1 MESRSY
7 KTLLLNLKDRKFA
20 WMTIFALII
29 VGAFLLP
36 RLFEKKQQA
45 AQSNQPPA
53 VPVTTANVTLESVPL
68 QVTAIGNVEAA
79 STVAVT
85 SEANGQLTKVHFT
98 EGQFVKKGDPLFTI
112 DPRPSQ
118 AGVAEASANQ
128 SRAFGQQRQAEA
140 NLAKDMA
147 QAKTAEVT
155 AQRYET
161 LFKEGVIS
169 REQYDQ
175 ARTNA
180 DALAAVVKADQAAIA
195 SERESVNA
203 AKAAATA
210 SKVLLSYT
218 DIRAPISGRT
228 GTLMIHQ
235 GNVIKANDT
244 NPLVTINQVSPIFV
258 TFSVPET
265 QLPDIKRYMA
275 QGELPVTA
283 TIPNDSGPAEQGTL
297 SFVNNAV
304 DTATGTVK
312 LKATFANDQQRLW
325 PGQFVNIAVTLTTQP
340 DAIVVPAAAIQ
351 TGQKGRY
358 VFVVKSDQ
366 TVESRDIEVQRTAG
380 EKTIIS
386 SGISAGETVVTDGQ
400 LRLRPGS
407 KIRAA
412 NEGGKPAQARENTP
426 ATGKAGE

>member
-1 MESRSY
+1 METRIQNRFLP
-7 KTLLLNLKDRKFA
+7 KVTDRKF
-20 WMTIFALII
+20 TLIAILGLI
-29 VGAFLLP
+29 VLGAILLP
-36 RLFEKKQQA
+36 RLLEKKQQA
-45 AQSNQPPA
+45 AQSNQSPA
-53 VPVTTANVTLESVPL
+53 IPVTTASVTQESVPL
-68 QVTAIGNVEAA
+68 QISAIGNVEAS

-98 EGQFVKKGDPLFTI
+98 EGQFVRKGDPLFTI

-118 AGVAEASANQ
+118 AGVAEALANQ
-128 SRAFGQQRQAEA
+128 SRAFGQQKQAEA

-161 LFKEGVIS
+161 LYKEGVIS

-195 SERESVNA
+195 SEQESVNA

-210 SKVLLSYT
+210 SRVQLGYT

-235 GNVIKANDT
+235 GNVVKANDT
-244 NPLVTINQVSPIFV
+244 NPLVTINQISPIFV
-258 TFSVPET
+258 SFSVPET

-275 QGELPVTA
+275 QSALLVTA
-283 TIPNDSGPAEQGTL
+283 TIPNDGGPPEQGTL

-312 LKATFANDQQRLW
+312 LKATFTNDQQRLW
-325 PGQFVNIAVTLTTQP
+325 PGQFVNIAMTLTVQS
-340 DAIVVPAAAIQ
+340 DAVVIPSSAVQ

-358 VFVVKSDQ
+358 VFVVKPDQ
-366 TVESRDIEVQRTAG
+366 TVESRDVEVQRTAG
-380 EKTIIS
+380 EKTIVS
-386 SGISAGETVVTDGQ
+386 SGVTVGETVVTDGQ

-407 KIRAA
+407 RIRAA
-412 NEGGKPAQARENTP
+412 NNGEKLTQAQETAPAMGK
-426 ATGKAGE
+426 TGE